1 MQNISLDLPPRC
13 TGRDCQI
20 PFDISLYK
28 YFCRRTVSNVEVPVR
43 RSISY
48 RALDPPNNGD
58 DLEQQHQHQQEEGRS
73 IPVTKLNLGLTP
85 YQCYFLDDSIEN
97 RNDSCLLSILYQ
109 RSHIDLETQGMAEE
123 PSVLLES
130 IINPTGVSVNTDT
143 VLQHIM
149 QFLNIAAVQSA
160 ADIVPPIFK
169 SIDDV
174 S

>member
-1 MQNISLDLPPRC
+1 M
-13 TGRDCQI
+13 
-20 PFDISLYK
+20 
-28 YFCRRTVSNVEVPVR
+28 
-43 RSISY
+43 
-48 RALDPPNNGD
+48 
-58 DLEQQHQHQQEEGRS
+58 
-73 IPVTKLNLGLTP
+73 
-85 YQCYFLDDSIEN
+85 DDSIKN

-143 VLQHIM
+143 VFQHIM

-174 S
+174 VIGGLQSQSLIFRMVYTLCTKQIHIPNETTAVEDLTMEMRTDLIMYISLQS